1 MARMRWLLLL
11 AVTSGAAATL
21 LPEAARAAVARADFN
36 NDGFADLAV
45 GSPVERVGGADAAG
59 AVTVIYGS
67 ADGLVPPGIPGS
79 VPAAQYFTQ
88 DTPGIPDGAEAFDR
102 FGAAVLGGDLD
113 GDGFDELVV
122 GVPGEDFGTAA
133 SRRNQGAILII
144 RGSAAG
150 LVTAPAAPSSS
161 RCRRAF
167 GRRPH
172 EARSQA
178 CAVGSALAS
187 GDFNGDG
194 NGDLAVGAPGTAID
208 QSAPT
213 SSVWSPWH
221 RTRVRCGS
229 CSATGRRAASRRRT
243 ALEYHADYDVHVERS
258 PGHRADQWRYGC
270 GTRRRRL
277 RR

>member
-11 AVTSGAAATL
+11 AVTSGAAAQF
-21 LPEAARAAVARADFN
+21 LPYAAWAAVARADFN

-45 GSPVERVGGADAAG
+45 GSPVERVDGADAAG

-122 GVPGEDFGTAA
+122 GVPGEGVGNDATG
-133 SRRNQGAILII
+133 RNRGAIVVV

-150 LVTAPAAPSSS
+150 LVTTATQFVAMPASCQC
-161 RCRRAF
+161 RYVKHRDRRAEPRRLVDF
-167 GRRPH
+167 GVSTRLFDGRERRSKGGRR
-172 EARSQA
+172 S
-178 CAVGSALAS
+178 
-187 GDFNGDG
+187 DD
-194 NGDLAVGAPGTAID
+194 
-208 QSAPT
+208 
-213 SSVWSPWH
+213 
-221 RTRVRCGS
+221 
-229 CSATGRRAASRRRT
+229 
-243 ALEYHADYDVHVERS
+243 
-258 PGHRADQWRYGC
+258 
-270 GTRRRRL
+270 
-277 RR
+277 